1 MDNDAFEVEPY
12 NVLFVS
18 TGNSARCVMAQA
30 ILNHVGAGRFKAYS
44 AGTFPK
50 GEAHPMALAEL
61 RAMQIPAEG
70 ITSSKSWSD
79 FAQSDAEEMDFIF
92 TVCDEAAG
100 ETCPVWPGQP
110 LTAHWGVPD
119 PVAVHGDESHQ
130 QHAFRRAALALKRRI
145 DLMLALPLEKLD
157 RMAIHQ
163 HITDIGAG
171 RH

>member
-1 MDNDAFEVEPY
+1 MVDIEPY
-12 NVLFVS
+12 NVLFIS

-30 ILNHVGAGRFKAYS
+30 ILNHVGKGRFKAHA

-50 GEAHPMALAEL
+50 GEAHPMAVAEL
-61 RAMQIPAEG
+61 RSMQVPVETTPG
-70 ITSSKSWSD
+70 KSWND
-79 FAQSDAEEMDFIF
+79 FAKADAEAMDFIF

-110 LTAHWGVPD
+110 LTAHWGIPD
-119 PVAVHGDESHQ
+119 PVAVQGDESQ
-130 QHAFRRAALALKRRI
+130 KQHAFRDAALALKRRI

-163 HITDIGAG
+163 HLTDIGAA

>member
-1 MDNDAFEVEPY
+1 MSDATFEVEPY
-12 NVLFVS
+12 NVLFIG

-30 ILNHVGAGRFKAYS
+30 ILNHVGGGRFKAYS

-61 RAMQIPAEG
+61 RSMQIPPG
-70 ITSSKSWSD
+70 DTTSKSWND
-79 FAQSDAEEMDFIF
+79 FAKTDADEMDFIF

-119 PVAVHGDESHQ
+119 PAVAQGDESHK
-130 QHAFRRAALALKRRI
+130 QHAFREAALALKRRI
-145 DLMLALPLEKLD
+145 DLMLALPLDKLD
-157 RMAIHQ
+157 RMAMHQ
-163 HITDIGAG
+163 HLLDIGAA